1 MFKATTILA
10 VQKNGHVAIAGDG
23 QVTMGNSV
31 VMKNTAKK
39 VRRLYQGKILVGFAG
54 SVADAFALFDKI
66 ELKLV
71 DYKGNLVRAVVEFAN
86 GWRAFIFSIRE
97 WRSYRAG

>member
-39 VRRLYQGKILVGFAG
+39 STSFVSRKNSGWICGFCG
-54 SVADAFALFDKI
+54 RCLCT
-66 ELKLV
+66 L
-71 DYKGNLVRAVVEFAN
+71 
-86 GWRAFIFSIRE
+86 
-97 WRSYRAG
+97 